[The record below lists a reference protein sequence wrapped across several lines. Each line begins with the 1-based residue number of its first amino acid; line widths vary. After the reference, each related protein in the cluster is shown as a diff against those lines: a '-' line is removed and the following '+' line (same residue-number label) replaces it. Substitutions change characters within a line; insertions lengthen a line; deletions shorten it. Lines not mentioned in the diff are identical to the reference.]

1 MRIILVCR
9 TTSWGR
15 RHYVSQETEAQTLD
29 HTELSVEKSRFGLW
43 SATLTIMCLLMLTEV
58 NKVIYHLNWLT
69 CESSQETMFFFFGS
83 VNLKVTNS
91 YA

>member
-9 TTSWGR
+9 TTLWCR

-29 HTELSVEKSRFGLW
+29 HTELSLEKSRFGLW
-43 SATLTIMCLLMLTEV
+43 SASLTILGLLMVTEV

-69 CESSQETMFFFFGS
+69 CESSQETMFFF
-83 VNLKVTNS
+83 LWLT
-91 YA
+91 